1 MIEITHEG
9 NVVNLQGKTSFT
21 PQQIW
26 DAIKH
31 PDGVEEEID
40 QIEYTIFLSWLPL
53 IHTIKINCNADS
65 AWLVVSFIDTRSDRD
80 LIIHDPYLNRSI
92 QQLHENFV
100 SKRN

>member
-1 MIEITHEG
+1 MHEG
-9 NVVNLQGKTSFT
+9 NIVNLQGTTSFT

-31 PDGVEEEID
+31 PDGIDEEID
-40 QIEYTIFLSWLPL
+40 QIEYTIFLSWLPM
-53 IHTIKINCNADS
+53 IQTIKIHFDVDN
-65 AWLVVSFIDTRSDRD
+65 AWLVVSFMNTRSSRD
-80 LIIHDPYLNRSI
+80 LIIRDPYLNRSI